1 MKKLS
6 IDLAYDAPIAAVSG
20 MLADATF
27 REQVCDAQHAL
38 SKSVAI
44 TGSTVSIRYEQEV
57 SGVPGFAKKVVG
69 DTIEVHQDEVWSTD
83 FVSGDIT
90 VTLPGKPGSLS
101 GTASLT
107 ESGGRTV
114 ETVSLEATVTMP
126 LISGKLEDLILSIFK
141 KALQKEHEVGVRWL
155 AA

>member
-1 MKKLS
+1 M
-6 IDLAYDAPIAAVSG
+6 
-20 MLADATF
+20 
-27 REQVCDAQHAL
+27 
-38 SKSVAI
+38 
-44 TGSTVSIRYEQEV
+44 
-57 SGVPGFAKKVVG
+57 
-69 DTIEVHQDEVWSTD
+69 HQDEVWSTD